1 MTESAAPGSD
11 LDLVALVKQRF
22 KASKDATSEWRKGA
36 REDYAMYSG
45 EQWADADKKKLED
58 ELRPIVVFNRIHPV
72 VETVTGLEITNR
84 QEIRYIP
91 REPGAA
97 AVNEMLTGAAKWV
110 RDECNAED
118 EESEAFRDMVIC
130 GIGVTE
136 TRLDYEEEQD
146 GKIVIERGD
155 PMEMYWDPAARKQN
169 LIDREWDIR
178 VRDVARDWIMAT
190 WPEKHDEI
198 VIGDLW
204 MSVDDDVLVSTSDPS
219 NPAKAYTQPDIH
231 HVESRQGKVRLVE
244 YQWKEYEPYY
254 RVIDPETSE
263 IKEIDAETFLKISD
277 RATQIGL
284 VLDSVPQKRVKV
296 YRAFLSGSVVFE
308 VGTPPDPSAFS
319 YDFMTGYRDRN
330 SNLFYGIVRPMK
342 DPQRWANKWLAQSMH
357 IINTNA
363 KGGLIVEKDGVDNVR
378 EMETSWA
385 KPESITVVRPGG
397 LAKIQPKPM
406 GQYPQGTNDLMQF
419 AIASIR
425 DVTGVNVEMLG
436 LANRDQ
442 PAMLESQRKQS
453 AVTLL
458 STLFDSLRRYRKQHG
473 RKLLYMIQE
482 YISDDRLV
490 RIKGQKGEEYVRL
503 AKDDLTRRYDVI
515 IDDAPTSPNEK
526 QRVWELLVQI
536 LPIIPTIGLP
546 LIPELLDYVPLPASL
561 VATWKAYIDQMNQP
575 DPNAQAMQQLQGVLM
590 QSMAQQAQGEGQ
602 KAIADAQKSAA
613 EATLKTAQ
621 AQAQNPQI
629 EAMKALAE
637 MSKTQAE
644 TAKIQADTGNGSQN
658 GADLGDFLHKLA
670 QAYKTYQEAQA
681 VVPREVSAMP
691 IIADAM
697 AKHATGQASVMGA
710 ESKANAMKLKSFAD
724 LAAAIGSQQTAGM
737 SSDGS

>member
-1 MTESAAPGSD
+1 MEQSASPASD
-11 LDLVALVKQRF
+11 LDLVALVRERF
-22 KASKDATSEWRKGA
+22 RTSKDATSEWRKGA
-36 REDYAMYSG
+36 REDYNMYSG
-45 EQWADADKKKLED
+45 EQWSDSDKKKLQD

-72 VETVTGLEITNR
+72 VETVTGMEISNR

-97 AVNEMLTGAAKWV
+97 AVNEILTGAAKWV

-136 TRLDYEEEQD
+136 TRLEYESDQD
-146 GKIVIERGD
+146 GLIEIIRID

-169 LIDREWDIR
+169 MIDAGWMMR
-178 VRDVARDWIMAT
+178 VRDVPRDWVMAT
-190 WPEKHDEI
+190 WPDKYDE
-198 VIGDLW
+198 VVSGELW
-204 MSVDDDVLVSTSDPS
+204 TAVDDDTLVSLHDPS
-219 NPAKAYTQPDIH
+219 NPAKAYTETDTH
-231 HVESRQGKVRLVE
+231 RVEQRQGKVRLVE
-244 YQWKEYEPYY
+244 YQWREYEPYY
-254 RVIDPETSE
+254 RVVDPETSE

-277 RATQIGL
+277 RAAQLGL
-284 VLDSVPQKRVKV
+284 VLDSVPQKRAKV
-296 YRAFLSGSVVFE
+296 YRAFISGSVVFE
-308 VGTPPDPSAFS
+308 VGSPPDPMQFS

-363 KGGLIVEKDGVDNVR
+363 KGGLIAEKDAFDNIR
-378 EMETSWA
+378 EAESSWA

-397 LAKIQPKPM
+397 LGKIKDKVPAS
-406 GQYPQGTNDLMQF
+406 YPQGTNELMQF

-442 PAMLESQRKQS
+442 PAMLEFQRKQS

-490 RIKGQKGEEYVRL
+490 RIKGQKGEEYVQL
-503 AKDDLTRRYDVI
+503 AKDDLTRKYDVI

-561 VATWKAYIDQMNQP
+561 VQTWKAYIDQMNQP
-575 DPNAQAMQQLQGVLM
+575 NPNQEAMQKLQGSLM
-590 QSMAQQAQGEGQ
+590 QSMAQQAQGESQ
-602 KAIADAQKSAA
+602 KAMADAQKSAA
-613 EATLKTAQ
+613 EAALKTAQ

-629 EAMKALAE
+629 EAMKTLAE
-637 MSKTQAE
+637 MTKMQAE
-644 TAKIQADTGNGSQN
+644 AQKIQAELGTQSHADTGE
-658 GADLGDFLHKLA
+658 FLAKLA
-670 QAYKTYQEAQA
+670 QAYKTYQEALA
-681 VVPREVSAMP
+681 VVPGEIAAMP
-691 IIADAM
+691 VVAEAM
-697 AKHATGQASVMGA
+697 AKHAGGQASLMGA
-710 ESKANAMKLKSFAD
+710 DAKANSMKLKSFSD
-724 LAAAIGSQQTAGM
+724 LAVAIGSQREPGVI
-737 SSDGS
+737 SDGS